1 VTTRTYRALVLAGV
15 ALLAAIVP
23 LAITHR
29 DLGRST
35 KKLPEAVGWTTALA
49 APYSASPSH
58 TRTTC
63 GQLLTD
69 KTMGV
74 AHPVLPCGVKLYIEY
89 RGRRALVQV
98 IDRGPKVPGR
108 TFDVTI
114 ALARKLGLHG
124 TQRISWAYAKQP
136 S

>member
-1 VTTRTYRALVLAGV
+1 MTVKAQRTLVLAGV

-49 APYSASPSH
+49 APYGPSPGH
-58 TRTTC
+58 PRTTC
-63 GQLLTD
+63 GQRLTND
-69 KTMGV
+69 TMGV
-74 AHPVLPCGVKLYIEY
+74 AHPVLPCGVKLFVAY
-89 RGRRALVQV
+89 RGKRALVQV

-114 ALARKLGLHG
+114 GLARKLGLRG
-124 TQRISWAYAKQP
+124 TQRVRWAWPRA